1 MTRQE
6 KRRRLREA
14 IKELSS
20 LEKSKVYKQFKN
32 TNEFML
38 PKEELDQ
45 LITGTHENKKLQA
58 RFSLAKAIYI
68 KRDYLMQAIAELSP
82 VKEDVS
88 LTE

>member
-14 IKELSS
+14 TKELSS
-20 LEKSKVYKQFKN
+20 LEKSKVYKQFQN

-45 LITGTHENKKLQA
+45 LIAGTHENNKLQA
-58 RFSLAKAIYI
+58 RFNLAKAIYI

-82 VKEDVS
+82 EKEDVS
-88 LTE
+88 VV